1 MEENNQE
8 PVDLTPYINVILQR
22 FSPVANRDEA
32 THRFSTAEVKSAIKQ
47 LNPGISV
54 YDEHVFDAMIEAGF
68 TFDIMPGAQ
77 SLIYQWLLKEKQY

>member
-1 MEENNQE
+1 MNEEQKE

-22 FSPVANRDEA
+22 FGPVNNRDEA
-32 THRFSTAEVKSAIKQ
+32 THRFSTGEVKHAIKQ

-68 TFDIMPGAQ
+68 TFDVMPGAQ
-77 SLIYQWLLKEKQY
+77 SLIYQWLLKEK